1 MVKKIIKN
9 FSYTVISNLIS
20 LIISSV
26 VLLWVPNELSKS
38 DYGYWQLYIL
48 YAGYVGYL
56 SLGWTD
62 GIYLRYGG
70 VEYKHIR
77 RDLFSSQFLLV
88 FTYSILLAGIFTF
101 LIYVIIQFFRLKK
114 PYFFILSSQ

>member
-62 GIYLRYGG
+62 GI
-70 VEYKHIR
+70 
-77 RDLFSSQFLLV
+77 
-88 FTYSILLAGIFTF
+88 
-101 LIYVIIQFFRLKK
+101 
-114 PYFFILSSQ
+114 